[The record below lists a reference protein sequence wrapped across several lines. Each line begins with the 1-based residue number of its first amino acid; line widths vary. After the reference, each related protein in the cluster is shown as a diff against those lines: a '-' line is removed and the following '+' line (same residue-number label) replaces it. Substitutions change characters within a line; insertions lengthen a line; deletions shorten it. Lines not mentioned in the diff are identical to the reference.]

1 MRYASQGLVQVE
13 GMRDILFVS
22 HANPEDNAFAEWL
35 ALQLAVAGYPVWCDL
50 TRLLG
55 GEDFWNDI
63 EVAIRTRSIK
73 FLFVLSRTSN
83 TKQGALKELQVAENV
98 ARDDKLDRFIL
109 PLAIDD
115 LPPRQANIAL
125 TRLTSLSFSPSWAR
139 GLAQLLKRLEE
150 DGVPKAPQFGPETV
164 TKWWRTRFSSSMGVR
179 SQPEQLVSNWFPILS
194 PVRLHFHTVRYRP
207 SPAVG
212 VGPIELPTAL
222 PWHCVS
228 KDPYLVSF
236 APASALDGHLGPCVS
251 IQRSEVLE
259 LDEAAAPA
267 RRKYW
272 TEDEERAGLVELLS
286 AAWDQMVRT
295 KGLSTYAF
303 SNRGRAFYFVDG
315 TSSEN
320 RVTFRAL
327 DDGSAR
333 YRQVVGFK
341 TVQKATPGQG
351 PRLRY
356 WHFAL
361 EARPILSPSLG
372 FAIKPHLLFSDDG
385 RVLWSSK
392 ERMHKAGRSQRR
404 NWWNDDWR
412 DRIIGSMA
420 WLAEGDEKISLPTS
434 AGDAIPVS
442 RLPLQFEC
450 PLSFDEDDLEGPPL
464 EEDFVDTEDDEAD
477 DSEELV

>member
-1 MRYASQGLVQVE
+1 
-13 GMRDILFVS
+13 MRDILFIS

-35 ALQLAVAGYPVWCDL
+35 ALQLACAGYPVWCDL

-55 GEDFWNDI
+55 GEDFWTDI
-63 EVAIRTRSIK
+63 EKAIRTRAVK

-83 TKQGALKELQVAENV
+83 AKPGVLKELQVAENV
-98 ARDDKLDRFIL
+98 ARDDKLEHFIL
-109 PLAIDD
+109 PLAVDD
-115 LPPRQANIAL
+115 LPPRQANIGV

-139 GLAQLLKRLEE
+139 GLAQLLKRLED
-150 DGVPKAPQFGPETV
+150 DGVSKAPQFGPDSV

-179 SQPEQLVSNWFPILS
+179 SQPEQLISNWFPILG
-194 PVRLHFHTVRYRP
+194 PIRLHFHTLRYRP
-207 SPAVG
+207 SPASG
-212 VGPIELPTAL
+212 VGPISLPASL

-236 APASALDGHLGPCVS
+236 APASALDGQLGPSIS
-251 IQRSEVLE
+251 IQGGTILE
-259 LDEAAAPA
+259 LSQSTESA
-267 RRKYW
+267 RRKFW
-272 TEDEERAGLVELLS
+272 TEEEERAGLAELL
-286 AAWDQMVRT
+286 AASWNQMVQTR
-295 KGLSTYAF
+295 GLSTYAF
-303 SNRGRAFYFVDG
+303 SNRGLAFYFVDG
-315 TSSEN
+315 TAQEN
-320 RVTFRAL
+320 RVSFRAL
-327 DDGSAR
+327 HDGSAR

-341 TVQKATPGQG
+341 TVLKAAPGSA

-372 FAIKPHLLFSDDG
+372 LTIKPHLLFSDDG
-385 RVLWSSK
+385 RVLWTSK

-420 WLAEGDEKISLPTS
+420 WLAQGGEYVALPTS
-434 AGDAIPVS
+434 ADEELAVS

-450 PLSFDEDDLEGPPL
+450 PLSLDEDDLEGPPL
-464 EEDFVDTEDDEAD
+464 EKDFF
-477 DSEELV
+477 DSEEDEAADADDLD

>member
-1 MRYASQGLVQVE
+1 
-13 GMRDILFVS
+13 MRDILFIS
-22 HANPEDNAFAEWL
+22 HANPEDNAFTEWL
-35 ALQLAVAGYPVWCDL
+35 ALQLACAGYPVWCDL

-55 GEDFWNDI
+55 GEDFWSDI
-63 EVAIRTRSIK
+63 ETAIRTRAIK

-83 TKQGALKELQVAENV
+83 AKLGALKELQVAENV

-115 LPPRQANIAL
+115 LPPRQANIGV
-125 TRLTSLSFSPSWAR
+125 TRLTSLSFSPSWAH

-150 DGVPKAPQFGPETV
+150 DRVPKAAGFGPDSV

-179 SQPEQLVSNWFPILS
+179 SQPEQLVSNWLPILG
-194 PVRLHFHTVRYRP
+194 PIRLQFHTVHYRP
-207 SPAVG
+207 SPTLG
-212 VGPIELPTAL
+212 VGPISLPGAL

-228 KDPYLVSF
+228 KAPYLVSL
-236 APASALDGHLGPCVS
+236 APASAFVGHLGPFIS
-251 IQRSEVLE
+251 IQQSTVLE
-259 LDEAAAPA
+259 LTQTTESA
-267 RRKYW
+267 RRKFW
-272 TEDEERAGLVELLS
+272 TEDEERAGVVELL
-286 AAWDQMVRT
+286 AASWNQMIRT
-295 KGLSTYAF
+295 RGLPTYAF
-303 SNRGRAFYFVDG
+303 SNHALSFYFADAS
-315 TSSEN
+315 TQEN

-327 DDGSAR
+327 GDGSPR

-341 TVQKATPGQG
+341 TVQKATLGSA

-361 EARPILSPSLG
+361 EARPILFPSPG

-385 RVLWSSK
+385 RVLWTSK
-392 ERMHKAGRSQRR
+392 ERMHRAGRSQRR

-420 WLAEGDEKISLPTS
+420 WLAQGGEYVSLPTS
-434 AGDAIPVS
+434 ADEGLVVS

-464 EEDFVDTEDDEAD
+464 EVESFDSEDDEAAD
-477 DSEELV
+477 PEDID